1 MIFGTERHSIKNFVM
16 KKGSIAPNDFD
27 ATTYIPIDAMSKK
40 ASPVAKK
47 KLDSMSRLPELT

>member
-1 MIFGTERHSIKNFVM
+1 MIFGTERHSIKNFV
-16 KKGSIAPNDFD
+16 GSIAPNDFD